1 MDRIFRLNTKIALA
15 IFVVVDLVC
24 VGMGMGVPILCI
36 LLGFFVG
43 WYIAQ
48 RATIAA
54 ANVKDVLW
62 KVLAYAL
69 LTSTFTFVVMSVIWG
84 RTIVMLFD
92 PSADFQN
99 FGHPFIL
106 YDPKISFVGWLVL
119 MILISPFLQ
128 LLTTIFGSYLTLL
141 HWLRGNKQEQIS
153 KWESSGHPLI
163 HFPSAAQIE
172 QKEILCQTEANEPT
186 RPHGGSAASLRPLY

>member
-48 RATIAA
+48 RATIAT

-172 QKEILCQTEANEPT
+172 Q
-186 RPHGGSAASLRPLY
+186 